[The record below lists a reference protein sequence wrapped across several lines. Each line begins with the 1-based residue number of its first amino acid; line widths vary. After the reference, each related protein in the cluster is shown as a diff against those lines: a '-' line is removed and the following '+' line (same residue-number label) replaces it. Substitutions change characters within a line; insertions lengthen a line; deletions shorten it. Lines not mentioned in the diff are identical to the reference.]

1 MARPAE
7 GAGSPL
13 HPDTSFESAPEV
25 VQISTISRYFCV
37 QAKCPRVQKVEMSQ
51 NLQRDKFQLSC
62 PEAKWR
68 GNEAMRHDKCFNG
81 AA

>member
-25 VQISTISRYFCV
+25 VQISTKSLDISAFKQSVLGY
-37 QAKCPRVQKVEMSQ
+37 KK
-51 NLQRDKFQLSC
+51 
-62 PEAKWR
+62 
-68 GNEAMRHDKCFNG
+68 
-81 AA
+81 